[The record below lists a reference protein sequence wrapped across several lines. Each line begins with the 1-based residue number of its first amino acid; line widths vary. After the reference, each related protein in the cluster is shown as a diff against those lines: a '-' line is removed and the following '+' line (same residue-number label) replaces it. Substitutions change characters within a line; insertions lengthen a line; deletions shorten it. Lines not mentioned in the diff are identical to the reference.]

1 MPQANSYKVAE
12 KLYLVEQDL
21 ASGSKETVT
30 AAEVPTDHIMIY
42 DCSGSMSWDLPKIR
56 EQVKKKLPKMLKEA
70 DTFSAIWFSGRGEC
84 GVLLE
89 KEPVATL
96 KDLQEVEKA
105 VDRWLKPVG
114 LTGFKDPLE
123 KAVELAGRLGGK
135 GRAVAVTFMSDGCDN
150 QSNRADIL
158 KVAEKLGPKVSST
171 TIVEYG
177 YYADRPLL
185 TAMAEK
191 AGGSL
196 IFAEDFDRYQPAFEA
211 AMSKK
216 ASSAPRVEIK
226 VEGDPIGGIVYAL
239 RDGDLITY
247 CLTGNAASVP
257 EDLQRVFYLSPSCI
271 GKDEGTLQDRS
282 KSAANKE
289 VPTSVVL
296 EAAYGAVSLFAIRM
310 NSDIVFPLLKSLG
323 DVRLI
328 EQFSSCFGKQK
339 YSEFMEETKNAA
351 FGKAARWEKGW
362 DPNKVPR
369 DDAFTVLDLLNLL
382 AQDDSNRILMEHP
395 QFKYSKI
402 GRGRVDATANLT
414 DAEVAEVATLS
425 AQLTGEKDP
434 KKIKGINDK
443 IAAITD
449 GKADTLK
456 FVADSAPDGYSI
468 SNLTFNEDRPNV
480 SVLVKKS
487 GTVDIAARLK
497 DCPAGTTAIP
507 AKFPTHVWRNY
518 AIIKDGLVNV
528 DILPLLVSATTFK
541 KLLDEKIIGT
551 DPADKFG
558 TKGDLTHVFVSLKA
572 LPVINRKMVNN
583 ISAKAFFET
592 QWELT
597 KAQAA
602 QKVYKAYV
610 KDLLPPKKAEGI
622 VATYGDKAAEWLKAQ
637 GLSDG
642 GFQPPKTTQAEATGD
657 VYKSKELKTSLK
669 GYAKLPSIKEVKEM
683 TSKGKVN
690 PPGALMKPI
699 VDSVEAFLASDLYK
713 SAANKEKILESWLDG
728 EAKAATA
735 KARKLI
741 YDTARTTIT
750 VIVGQKWF
758 SEFNSLD
765 ENTLTIDVDG
775 QKVEGKVE
783 MVEKDIK
790 L

>member
-1 MPQANSYKVAE
+1 MPQTNSLKIADS
-12 KLYLVEQDL
+12 LFLVRQDL
-21 ASGSKETVT
+21 AESKEPVK
-30 AAEVPTDHIMIY
+30 AADVPTDHIMIY

-56 EQVKKKLPKMLKEA
+56 EQVKKKLPKMLQEA

-84 GVLLE
+84 GILLE

-96 KDLQEVEKA
+96 KDLQAVEKA

-123 KAVELAGRLGGK
+123 KALELAEKLGQK
-135 GRAVAVTFMSDGCDN
+135 GRAIAVTFMSDGCDN

-158 KVAEKLGPKVSST
+158 KVAEKLAPKVSCT

-191 AGGSL
+191 AGGAL

-211 AMSKK
+211 AMGKRSTG
-216 ASSAPRVEIK
+216 APRVEIK
-226 VEGDPIGGIVYAL
+226 VEGDPIGGFVYAL
-239 RDGDLITY
+239 CDGDLITY
-247 CLTGNAASVP
+247 SLTGNAASVP
-257 EDLQRVFYLSPSCI
+257 SDLNRVYYLSPSSI
-271 GKDEGTLQDRS
+271 GTSGGDLQTQS
-282 KSAANKE
+282 KNAANSTTPSPIE
-289 VPTSVVL
+289 VD
-296 EAAYGAVSLFAIRM
+296 AAYGAVSLFAIRG

-339 YSEFMEETKNAA
+339 YSEFMEEAKSVA
-351 FGKAARWEKGW
+351 FLKAPRWSQGW

-434 KKIKGINDK
+434 KKIKGINEK

-456 FVADSAPDGYSI
+456 FVADAAPDGYSI

-480 SVLVKKS
+480 SVLVRKP
-487 GTVDIAARLK
+487 GTVDISARLK
-497 DCPAGTTAIP
+497 DCPAGTTAVP
-507 AKFPTHVWRNY
+507 PKFPTHVFRNY

-528 DILPLLVSATTFK
+528 TTLPVRLSRET
-541 KLLDEKIIGT
+541 
-551 DPADKFG
+551 ADKLDKAGLPAG
-558 TKGDLTHVFVSLKA
+558 TVGVLDVNNKKDGDFLIDLQK
-572 LPVINRKMVNN
+572 LPIINRKMVNN

-610 KDLLPPKKAEGI
+610 KDLLPPKKAEGV

-637 GLSDG
+637 GLGDN

-657 VYKSKELKTSLK
+657 VYKSKELKTNLK
-669 GYAKLPSIKEVKEM
+669 GYAKLPSVKEVKEM

-690 PPGALMKPI
+690 APGALMKPF
-699 VDSVEAFLASDLYK
+699 VDTVEGFLASDLYK
-713 SAANKEKILESWLDG
+713 NAATKDKILESWLDG

-741 YDTARTTIT
+741 FETARTTIT

-758 SEFNSLD
+758 SEFSSLD
-765 ENTLTIDVDG
+765 VNTLTIDVDG

-783 MVEKDIK
+783 MIEKDIK